1 MMRRGTNLLVAG
13 LVGLLALGGIQCA
26 FAAPASVVKVKMAV
40 GDPIHSS
47 VGVTA
52 KHFAEEVRKKT
63 NGAVAVEVFPDGVLF
78 GGDQNAAVNM
88 LEDGGLDALILSTSV
103 YASFE
108 KRMNAVSLPY
118 LFSGY
123 DEFQKYLNGAPGQEL
138 LGSLDRLNTVGLSL
152 MIRTFRNVTNSKRP
166 ITVPAD
172 FKGIKLR
179 VPNNKLWVEFFGP
192 LGADPTPMNFREV
205 YTALQ
210 LKTIDGQ
217 ENPVEVPLANKFY
230 EVQTY
235 LSLTN
240 HIADGYI
247 LGFNKRLWNKFDEGT
262 KKILRD
268 VALETAL
275 FKKTTDL
282 AQEADIIKQLEAKG
296 MKVNRLEPAQVAAFQ
311 KAALGLYPRFES
323 LVGADFMRSSLK
335 FLGR

>member
-1 MMRRGTNLLVAG
+1 MWRGKGVFVVLW
-13 LVGLLALGGIQCA
+13 VGLLALGGLQVV
-26 FAAPASVVKVKMAV
+26 FAAPANIVKIKLAV

-88 LEDGGLDALILSTSV
+88 LEDGGIDALVLSTSV

-123 DEFQKYLNGAPGQEL
+123 DEFQKFLDGAPGQEL
-138 LGSLDRLNTVGLSL
+138 LASLDRLNTVGLSL
-152 MIRTFRNVTNSKRP
+152 MIRTFRSVTNSKRP
-166 ITVPAD
+166 ITMPAD

-179 VPNNKLWVEFFGP
+179 VPNNKMWVEFFGP
-192 LGADPTPMNFREV
+192 LGADPTPMNFKEV

-217 ENPVEVPLANKFY
+217 ENPVEVPLANRFY

-247 LGFNKRLWNKFDEGT
+247 LGFNKRVWNKFDDAT
-262 KKILRD
+262 KKVLKQ
-268 VALETAL
+268 VALETAQ
-275 FKKTTDL
+275 FKKTSDL

-296 MKVNRLEPAQVAAFQ
+296 MKVNRLGPSQVAAFQ
-311 KAALGLYPRFES
+311 KAALDLYPRLES
-323 LVGADFMRSSLK
+323 LVGPDFMKTSLK